1 MTDDDLGDVRAAIG
15 DFFAQETGPE
25 VARKAERDGLDPRLW
40 SRIEDLGLPLIGIPE
55 ELGGSGGTL
64 RQLLLTLQLAA
75 AQAAP
80 VPLMETAL
88 AAWALALAGGDLTA
102 RGPWTVV
109 PGTSADTLRLD
120 GGHVRGVARR
130 VPWARNAGRIVALLP
145 DDRDGATRMVVLD
158 ARGAKV
164 EAGADLAGL
173 PCDTVSVDG
182 PADDIRAW
190 PRDGESFRLRG
201 GLLRA
206 AQMAGALE
214 ALLRI
219 TRSYVLQ
226 RHQFGRPIGEFQ
238 SVQQHLVVIA
248 QAAALAASA
257 VGQAALDAEGGKAAF
272 ALAAAKLV
280 VGQEAAKAVRAAH
293 QAHGAI
299 GLTREYDL
307 QLLTRRLQGWRAEFG
322 AEAELATAL
331 GRDVQAASTAI
342 RLATD
347 DRSSLGSPSR
357 LTSSPGS

>member
-1 MTDDDLGDVRAAIG
+1 MTDDDLGDLRATIG
-15 DFFAQETGPE
+15 DFFAREAGPE
-25 VARKAERDGLDPRLW
+25 AARQAERDGLDPRLW
-40 SRIEDLGLPLIGIPE
+40 SKIDDLGLPLIGIPE

-64 RQLLLTLQLAA
+64 RQLLLTLQLSAG
-75 AQAAP
+75 QAAP

-88 AAWALALAGGDLTA
+88 AAWVLAKVGGDLKA
-102 RGPWTVV
+102 PGPWAVV
-109 PGTSADTLRLD
+109 PGTRADTLRLD
-120 GGHVRGVARR
+120 GDQVRGVARR
-130 VPWARNAGRIVALLP
+130 VPWARNAERIVALLP
-145 DDRDGATRMVVLD
+145 GDRHGAAKAVVLD
-158 ARGAKV
+158 ARGARI

-173 PCDTVSVDG
+173 PCDTVTVDG
-182 PADDIRAW
+182 PAVEIRAW
-190 PRDGESFRLRG
+190 PLDPESFRLRG

-248 QAAALAASA
+248 QAAGLAASA
-257 VGQAALDAEGGKAAF
+257 VGQSALDAEGGKAAF

-307 QLLTRRLQGWRAEFG
+307 QLLTRRLQAWRAEFG
-322 AEAELATAL
+322 AEAELAATL
-331 GRDVQAASTAI
+331 GRDVQAAGTAI
-342 RLATD
+342 RLAID
-347 DRSSLGSPSR
+347 DR
-357 LTSSPGS
+357 